1 VSAASSRYVEV
12 RLKRIHLE
20 RGGRPVLHDIA
31 WTVKPGERWVL
42 CGGNGA
48 GKTQLLKLVS
58 GAVWPTP
65 SGRESRKYIWAGETW
80 ATPADVKDE
89 IAYVGPERQDKY
101 ERYGWNHTV
110 TQVVGTGLY
119 RTDIPLNP
127 LTKKDEATIAAL
139 LKRIGIAH
147 LATREFLTLSY
158 GQRRLALLA
167 RALASNPKLLLLD
180 ELLAGLD
187 ESHRERA
194 VKWLE
199 STGRSQMPWVL
210 ATHRDED
217 VPHSATHAL
226 ILDHGKIVYSGK
238 IARAPLAKWL
248 DHGEGSVI
256 GARGA
261 SARDTRGA
269 SARDTRGASAR
280 DTRGASACD
289 TRGASACDTR
299 GATARDTRR
308 TLAASTSL
316 EGARKRPP
324 STGRHP
330 ARSTHSTRATDLLI
344 KLKSADVHLDEYK
357 ALHSLTF
364 EVRKG
369 DCWVIHGSNG
379 SGKTTLLRTLYG
391 DHGVASHGSI
401 ERAGIVPG
409 VPLQEFKVRAGFVA
423 AHIQTIHPQHLTVDE
438 IVQSGRHASI
448 GLNDAPTAADR
459 KAATKALEFFGLK
472 GFGKRTRDELS
483 YGQMRRVLFARAWVT
498 HPRLLLL
505 DEPLAGIDAPTRSV
519 LLDRIGQLVAKGT
532 AVVMTTH
539 HRDEWPPYATHEL
552 ELDAGRMKYAGPV
565 REASAPARES
575 RERPRRRA

>member
-20 RGGRPVLHDIA
+20 RGGRPVLHEIA

-65 SGRESRKYIWAGETW
+65 TGRESRQYVWAGETW
-80 ATPADVKDE
+80 RTPADVKDE

-127 LTKKDEATIAAL
+127 LTRKDEAKIAAL

-199 STGRSQMPWVL
+199 STRRSQMPWVL

-217 VPHSATHAL
+217 VPQSATHAL
-226 ILDHGKIVYSGK
+226 ILDQGKIVYSGK
-238 IARAPLAKWL
+238 IARAPLARWL
-248 DHGEGSVI
+248 DHAAEDSQKRANKDSFK
-256 GARGA
+256 GARQRQL
-261 SARDTRGA
+261 SA
-269 SARDTRGASAR
+269 
-280 DTRGASACD
+280 
-289 TRGASACDTR
+289 
-299 GATARDTRR
+299 
-308 TLAASTSL
+308 
-316 EGARKRPP
+316 
-324 STGRHP
+324 GRHP
-330 ARSTHSTRATDLLI
+330 ARSTHSTRATAPLI
-344 KLKSADVHLDEYK
+344 KLKNADVHLDEYK
-357 ALHSLTF
+357 ALHGLTF

-423 AHIQTIHPQHLTVDE
+423 AHIQTIHPHHLTVDE

-459 KAATKALEFFGLK
+459 KAATQALEFFGLK
-472 GFGKRTRDELS
+472 GFGKRTREELS

-565 REASAPARES
+565 REASRRAPES

>member
-1 VSAASSRYVEV
+1 VSAGASRYVEV

-48 GKTQLLKLVS
+48 GKTQLLKLIS

-65 SGRESRKYIWAGETW
+65 TGRESRQYVWAGETW
-80 ATPADVKDE
+80 PTPADVKDE

-127 LTKKDEATIAAL
+127 LTKKDEAKIAAL
-139 LKRIGIAH
+139 LKRIGISH

-187 ESHRERA
+187 ESHRGRA

-199 STGRSQMPWVL
+199 STARSHMPWVL

-226 ILDHGKIVYSGK
+226 ILDHGKIVYRGP

-248 DHGEGSVI
+248 DHDANDANDSDDSDDSGEKPS
-256 GARGA
+256 R
-261 SARDTRGA
+261 
-269 SARDTRGASAR
+269 
-280 DTRGASACD
+280 
-289 TRGASACDTR
+289 
-299 GATARDTRR
+299 
-308 TLAASTSL
+308 TSL
-316 EGARKRPP
+316 EGARQRQP
-324 STGRHP
+324 SAGQHP
-330 ARSTHSTRATDLLI
+330 ARSARSTRVTESLI
-344 KLKSADVHLDEYK
+344 KLRNADVHLDEYK
-357 ALHSLTF
+357 ALQGLTF

-423 AHIQTIHPQHLTVDE
+423 AHIQTIHPHHLTVDE

-472 GFGKRTRDELS
+472 GFGKRTREELS

-552 ELDAGRMKYAGPV
+552 ELDAGHMKYAGPV
-565 REASAPARES
+565 RDASPRTNES

>member
-1 VSAASSRYVEV
+1 VKGNASRYVEV
-12 RLKRIHLE
+12 RLKRIDLE
-20 RGGRPVLHDIA
+20 RGGRPVLHDVA
-31 WTVKPGERWVL
+31 WIIKPGERWVL
-42 CGGNGA
+42 AGGNGA

-65 SGRESRKYIWAGETW
+65 TGRESRQYRWGGETW
-80 ATPADVKDE
+80 PTPADVKDE

-127 LTKKDEATIAAL
+127 LTPGDDRKIAAL
-139 LKRIGIAH
+139 LKRIGITH
-147 LATREFLTLSY
+147 LGTREFLTLSY

-180 ELLAGLD
+180 ELLSGLD
-187 ESHRERA
+187 ESHRDRA
-194 VKWLE
+194 MKWLD
-199 STGRSQMPWVL
+199 STARSQMPWVL

-217 VPHSATHAL
+217 VPHSATHAV
-226 ILDHGKIVYSGK
+226 IVDHGRIVYRGV

-248 DHGEGSVI
+248 DHGSGSEKPSI
-256 GARGA
+256 AGRLRDAPAPKHGHRLARELA
-261 SARDTRGA
+261 YNLK
-269 SARDTRGASAR
+269 
-280 DTRGASACD
+280 
-289 TRGASACDTR
+289 
-299 GATARDTRR
+299 GAT
-308 TLAASTSL
+308 L
-316 EGARKRPP
+316 EGARQRSQFAGQK
-324 STGRHP
+324 T
-330 ARSTHSTRATDLLI
+330 ARSTHSSRVAGSAPLI
-344 KLKSADVHLDEYK
+344 VLKNADVHLDEYK
-357 ALHSLTF
+357 ALHALTF
-364 EVRKG
+364 EVHRG
-369 DCWVIHGSNG
+369 DCWVIHGQNG

-401 ERAGIVPG
+401 YREGIVPG
-409 VPLQEFKVRAGFVA
+409 VPLQVFKVRAGFVA
-423 AHIQTIHPQHLTVDE
+423 AHIQTLHPNNLTVDE

-448 GLNDAPTAADR
+448 GLNDAPTAADK
-459 KAATKALEFFGLK
+459 KAALKALEFFGLK
-472 GFGKRTRDELS
+472 DFGKRPRDELS

-519 LLDRIGQLVAKGT
+519 LLDRVGQLVAKGT

-552 ELDAGRMKYAGPV
+552 ELDAGHMKYAGPV
-565 REASAPARES
+565 RAESLRLPAPDSVRPAAS
-575 RERPRRRA
+575 RERKRRLA

>member
-1 VSAASSRYVEV
+1 VKAAASRYVEI
-12 RLKRIHLE
+12 RLKRIDLE

-42 CGGNGA
+42 AGGNGA

-65 SGRESRKYIWAGETW
+65 TGREFRRYVWNGETW
-80 ATPADVKDE
+80 PTPADVKDE

-127 LTKKDEATIAAL
+127 LTPQDERKIAAL
-139 LKRIGIAH
+139 LKRIGITH
-147 LATREFLTLSY
+147 LSSREFLTLSY

-180 ELLAGLD
+180 ELLSGLD
-187 ESHRERA
+187 ESHRQRA
-194 VKWLE
+194 MKWLE
-199 STGRSQMPWVL
+199 STGRSPMPWVL

-226 ILDHGKIVYSGK
+226 ILDHGQIVYSGR
-238 IARAPLAKWL
+238 ISRAPLAKWL
-248 DHGEGSVI
+248 DHGTDDAATANMSSI
-256 GARGA
+256 PLQGARQRSLSAGRK
-261 SARDTRGA
+261 SAR
-269 SARDTRGASAR
+269 SS
-280 DTRGASACD
+280 
-289 TRGASACDTR
+289 
-299 GATARDTRR
+299 
-308 TLAASTSL
+308 
-316 EGARKRPP
+316 P
-324 STGRHP
+324 
-330 ARSTHSTRATDLLI
+330 STRATEPLI
-344 KLKSADVHLDEYK
+344 SLKNADVYLDEYK
-357 ALHSLTF
+357 ALQSLTF
-364 EVRKG
+364 EVNKG

-401 ERAGIVPG
+401 QRAGIAPG

-448 GLNDAPTAADR
+448 GLNDAPTAGDR
-459 KAATKALEFFGLK
+459 KAATTALEFFGLK
-472 GFGKRTRDELS
+472 GFGKRTREELS

-505 DEPLAGIDAPTRSV
+505 DEPLSGIDAPTRSV

-565 REASAPARES
+565 RDASTRAQEP
-575 RERPRRRA
+575 RERARRRA